1 KNLLAV
7 SATPARTHAVLVL
20 LRFKLRTSDQNKTGC
35 RKNIETL
42 CRVLTASLPLG
53 LSRLVHWLRLIP
65 AKLAPSHTGPNTCIV
80 SRSGRGPEAA
90 FSMHGQTPDCS
101 SNSSPRAASLQP
113 DRSICGQRVLQVTPV
128 KRTGTG
134 RATLPRPT
142 MSQGRLPILISRS
155 ENQHSARWNRV
166 DEGACH
172 RAIKFDRH
180 RTAIRIEQVDA
191 PRRCIR
197 PRVD

>member
-1 KNLLAV
+1 M
-7 SATPARTHAVLVL
+7 
-20 LRFKLRTSDQNKTGC
+20 
-35 RKNIETL
+35 
-42 CRVLTASLPLG
+42 PLG

-166 DEGACH
+166 DEGAFRH
-172 RAIKFDRH
+172 TIQFDRDG
-180 RTAIRIEQVDA
+180 TATRIEQIDPACCCRRSCVDQRYLSCPA
-191 PRRCIR
+191 AAKSKLGKDDRTGPAYNASRRCISHSTHA
-197 PRVD
+197 